1 MAGRGD
7 SRIFQAQR
15 MFPGEDQ
22 MAELFG
28 MERSIITKRLR
39 NVSKEGELEEAAVR
53 AKFTHTASNTRSL
66 AGRLK

>member
-1 MAGRGD
+1 
-7 SRIFQAQR
+7 
-15 MFPGEDQ
+15 